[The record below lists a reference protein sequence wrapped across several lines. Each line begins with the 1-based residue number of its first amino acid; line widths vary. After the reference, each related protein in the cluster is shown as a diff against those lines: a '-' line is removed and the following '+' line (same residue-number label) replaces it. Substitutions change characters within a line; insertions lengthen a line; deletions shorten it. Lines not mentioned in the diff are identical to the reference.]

1 MSRELSATKTR
12 LVYEQAG
19 WGKMKSIHEVLQDLR
34 DVSLDERDKGTHFES
49 LTKRWLEISP
59 EYSDIFDKVW
69 TYSDWAAE
77 NDLPRTDVGIDL
89 VAREGQTGELCAIQ
103 CKFYDPG
110 TSIEKKHI
118 DSFFTAL
125 SKKHFSSGL
134 IFSTSTKWSKHAE
147 DALAE
152 TTKPVVRVG
161 LHDLEDSGVDWDKFS
176 IKNPGKLELRTKK
189 TQYKHQQEAID
200 DVLREFKTEDRG
212 KLIMACGTGK
222 TFTSLKI
229 AEEML
234 PDGGTMLFL
243 VPSIALLSQSLKE
256 WKQESDRPITAY
268 AVCSDSKVGKSK
280 DDEDI
285 QVTDLAYPA
294 TTNAKKLVAH
304 FSDSNPSGKGFTV
317 VFSTYQSIDV
327 ISKAQS
333 IGVPEFDLIICDEA
347 HRTTGVKLAGADE
360 SSFIRVHD
368 NKFVTAKKRLYMTAT
383 PRIYAEQSKQK
394 AVESDATLAS
404 MDDESYY
411 GKEFHRLNFG
421 KAVSQGL
428 LSDYKVLVLA
438 VSEDHVS
445 RQLQNLLT
453 KDGELN
459 LDDATK
465 IVGCYNGLLKRS
477 SNPDDFVVD
486 MAPMR
491 SAVAFSRSIKD
502 SKRLANLFEVVTAE
516 LNKSEAPESA
526 LRAEADHVDGTY
538 NMEAR
543 LEKLDWLKEKTSKT
557 VRILSNARCLSE
569 GVDVPALDAVLFLN
583 PRDSQ
588 VDVVQSVGRVM
599 RKAPGKQYGYV
610 ILPVTVPAGKTA
622 EEALSDNNKYKVV
635 WQVLQALRA
644 HDERFDAMI
653 NKIDLNGDA
662 DERLRVVGVG
672 GGEDGDNPTSQPQ
685 AHQPT
690 LDFPLEDWK
699 DAILAKIVQKVGQR
713 TYWENWAKDVSKIAE
728 RFILRIKSLLEANDE
743 VRPAFGKFLK
753 GLQDNLNPAISEVDA
768 IEMLAQHMITKP
780 VFDALFEGYSFS
792 ENNPVSLVMQEMLD
806 VLEGNNLQTET
817 ESLEKFY
824 DSVRVRASGISSPEG
839 RQRII
844 KELYEKFFK
853 FAFANTSERLG
864 IVYTPIEV
872 VDFIIQSVEV
882 ALKQEFGT
890 SIGEKGVH
898 VLDPFTGTGTFIVRL
913 LQSGLIKPEQIDNK
927 FRNEL
932 HANELVLLAYYVA
945 AINIEEAHYALTGKF
960 SGFPGIVLTDTFQM
974 TEGKDE
980 LDSLG
985 IFPDNNARAI
995 AQNDLDIRVIL
1006 GNPPYSVGQNSANDQ
1021 NENLKYHDLD
1031 SKIAATYVAKSES
1044 KTRTS
1049 VYDSYIRAF
1058 RWSSD
1063 RIKERG
1069 VVCFVTNGS
1078 WLETG
1083 TADGFRKSLQEEFSS
1098 IYVFN
1103 LRGNQRTQ
1111 GELSRREGGKI
1122 FGEGSRTPISV
1133 TLLVRNPDSEN
1144 QGKIHY
1150 YDIGDY
1156 LSREEKLS
1164 KIASFGNMFDLQFQS
1179 INPNE
1184 HGDWINKRNSDFDSL
1199 VPLVSAGK
1207 KGHET
1212 EAVFNTHSFGAI
1224 TARDAWV
1231 YNFDSAKLASNMN
1244 RTIDFYNSQVDSLRD
1259 VQDKKAAAST
1269 DSSKISWSVSLFNSL
1284 EKGTKA
1290 KFNPENIVTGL
1301 YRPFT
1306 PQNYYFD
1313 KFFNHSLLQLPK
1325 YFPKGKENIAILV
1338 SGKESGTGFSAIA
1351 IDKAPN
1357 YHALPQARVFP
1368 LWYFTEEEGPDDLLS
1383 GLTEHGGRQSAIT
1396 NWALNHFQKAYGREL
1411 GYEDVFYYT
1420 LGIMNAPE
1428 YQSLYANSLS
1438 KELPRIPM
1446 AEDFWGFVKGGKEL
1460 ARLHL
1465 QFDALPE
1472 FPVMVVEKHSEVS
1485 KDFLVQKMK
1494 LSKSSDGYV
1503 LKYNESISLEGIP
1516 DEAVKFKVGGKSSLE
1531 WIVDRY
1537 QLKTD
1542 SASGIVNDPNSFS
1555 EDRDYILRR
1564 VRKAITFGIEA
1575 TKLVA
1580 TLPNLGMTK

>member
-1 MSRELSATKTR
+1 
-12 LVYEQAG
+12 
-19 WGKMKSIHEVLQDLR
+19 MKSIHEVLQDLR
-34 DVSLDERDKGTHFES
+34 DVSLDERDKGAHFES

-77 NDLPRTDVGIDL
+77 NDLPKTDVGIDL
-89 VAREGQTGELCAIQ
+89 VAREVQTGSLCAIQ

-134 IFSTSTKWSKHAE
+134 IFSTSTKWSRHAE

-176 IKNPGKLELRTKK
+176 IKNPGKLHLRTKK
-189 TQYKHQQEAID
+189 TPYKHQQQAID

-229 AEEML
+229 AEEMV

-256 WKQESDRPITAY
+256 WKQESERPITAY

-304 FSDSNPSGKGFTV
+304 FSASKTNGKGFTV

-394 AVESDATLAS
+394 ALESDATLAS

-486 MAPMR
+486 KAPMR
-491 SAVAFSRSIKD
+491 SAVAFSRSIRD

-516 LNKSEAPESA
+516 LNKIEAPESA
-526 LRAEADHVDGTY
+526 LSAEADHVDGTY

-599 RKAPGKQYGYV
+599 RKAHGKQYGYV

-622 EEALSDNNKYKVV
+622 EEALSDNNKYKVI

-662 DERLRVVGVG
+662 DERLRVIGVG
-672 GGEDGDNPTSQPQ
+672 GGEEGGNQESQPQ
-685 AHQPT
+685 DKPLT
-690 LDFPLEDWK
+690 LDFPLGEWK
-699 DAILAKIVQKVGQR
+699 DAILAKIVQKVGER
-713 TYWENWAKDVSKIAE
+713 SYWESWAKDVATIA
-728 RFILRIKSLLEANDE
+728 RDHINRINQILEEKDSSIEEAF
-743 VRPAFGKFLK
+743 AKFLK
-753 GLQDNLNPAISEVDA
+753 GIRENLNPFVTQESAV
-768 IEMLAQHMITKP
+768 EMLAQHLITKP
-780 VFDALFEGYSFS
+780 VFDALFENYAFTAK
-792 ENNPVSLVMQEMLD
+792 NPVSLAMQSMVDE
-806 VLEGNNLQTET
+806 LEAREIAPDTR
-817 ESLEKFY
+817 SLESFY
-824 DSVRVRASGISSPEG
+824 ESVRIRVEGITDG
-839 RQRII
+839 GAKQKVV

-853 FAFANTSERLG
+853 IAFSDVSDRLG
-864 IVYTPIEV
+864 IVYTPNEV
-872 VDFIIQSVEV
+872 VDFIIQSTDD
-882 ALKQEFGT
+882 ALKQEFN
-890 SIGEKGVH
+890 SDLASEGVN

-913 LQSGLIKPEQIDNK
+913 LQSGLIPTS
-927 FRNEL
+927 EL
-932 HANELVLLAYYVA
+932 RSKYSSEIHANELVLLAYYVA
-945 AINIEEAHYALTGKF
+945 AINIEETFHSIFGGEYEPF
-960 SGFPGIVLTDTFQM
+960 EGIVLTDTFQM
-974 TEGKDE
+974 YEKDDKDE
-980 LDSLG
+980 QLG
-985 IFPDNNARAI
+985 LEVFPENNSRVLLQK
-995 AQNDLDIRVIL
+995 AQPIKVII
-1006 GNPPYSVGQNSANDQ
+1006 GNPPYSVGQSSANDNNQ
-1021 NENLKYHDLD
+1021 NLKYPSLD
-1031 SKIAATYVAKSES
+1031 SRIAETYAVESSAQLKSKI
-1044 KTRTS
+1044 
-1049 VYDSYIRAF
+1049 YDSYFRAL
-1058 RWSSD
+1058 RWASD
-1063 RIKERG
+1063 RVGDDGI
-1069 VVCFVTNGS
+1069 VCFVTNGGFVDS
-1078 WLETG
+1078 SS
-1083 TADGFRKSLQEEFSS
+1083 ADGLRKSFAKEFNK
-1098 IYVFN
+1098 IYVYN
-1103 LRGNQRTQ
+1103 LRGDANTSGAVRKA
-1111 GELSRREGGKI
+1111 EGGGI
-1122 FGEGSRTPISV
+1122 FGEGSRTPAAI
-1133 TLLVRNPDSEN
+1133 TLLIRR
-1144 QGKIHY
+1144 K
-1150 YDIGDY
+1150 GDP
-1156 LSREEKLS
+1156 
-1164 KIASFGNMFDLQFQS
+1164 SFGNIFYAQMADGLSRQS
-1179 INPNE
+1179 KLEQLGREASYKNIEWTQLFPNSA
-1184 HGDWINKRNSDFDSL
+1184 GDWINQRNEDFDTFLPLGEKGKSSGRAIFKTHAHGL
-1199 VPLVSAGK
+1199 V
-1207 KGHET
+1207 
-1212 EAVFNTHSFGAI
+1212 

-1231 YNFDSAKLASNMN
+1231 VNFSKEKVIDNSKRL
-1244 RTIDFYNSQVDSLRD
+1244 IDFYNEQTSALQLKSITVDQLS
-1259 VQDKKAAAST
+1259 S
-1269 DSSKISWSVSLFNSL
+1269 DSRKISWSRAMKNSAAR
-1284 EKGTKA
+1284 GV
-1290 KFNPENIVTGL
+1290 KFQFEAAAVREIA
-1301 YRPFT
+1301 YRPFMK
-1306 PQNYYFD
+1306 QKLYFN
-1313 KFFNHSLLQLPK
+1313 KQLNEIQSQLPK
-1325 YFPKGKENIAILV
+1325 LFPTDESNFGIVIAGAGTKTEFSCLMVNRIPSFHILPNSQFFPRYQGGLTKG
-1338 SGKESGTGFSAIA
+1338 
-1351 IDKAPN
+1351 
-1357 YHALPQARVFP
+1357 HALSLFGDSSSA
-1368 LWYFTEEEGPDDLLS
+1368 DDNIS
-1383 GLTEHGGRQSAIT
+1383 ET
-1396 NWALNHFQKAYGREL
+1396 ALEL
-1411 GYEDVFYYT
+1411 FRAEFGDVDGDDVFYYVYGILHSPT
-1420 LGIMNAPE
+1420 LREEFSSDFKKVLARVP
-1428 YQSLYANSLS
+1428 LS
-1438 KELPRIPM
+1438 KNFQNYRD
-1446 AEDFWGFVKGGKEL
+1446 AGRKL
-1460 ARLHL
+1460 ADLHL
-1465 QFDALPE
+1465 NYEQLEPWGE
-1472 FPVMVVEKHSEVS
+1472 
-1485 KDFLVQKMK
+1485 
-1494 LSKSSDGYV
+1494 
-1503 LKYNESISLEGIP
+1503 LEGVAKSRRVERMVFRNETADSFDIDYGNGQTLSNIP
-1516 DEAVKFKVGGKSSLE
+1516 KLVLDFKVGSRSPIDWVL
-1531 WIVDRY
+1531 DRY
-1537 QLKTD
+1537 QVKTD
-1542 SASGIVNDPNSFS
+1542 KDSGITNDPNDWDSEGAYSIELSRKVISMTLETQRIIEGLPKESF
-1555 EDRDYILRR
+1555 
-1564 VRKAITFGIEA
+1564 VK
-1575 TKLVA
+1575 K
-1580 TLPNLGMTK
+1580 